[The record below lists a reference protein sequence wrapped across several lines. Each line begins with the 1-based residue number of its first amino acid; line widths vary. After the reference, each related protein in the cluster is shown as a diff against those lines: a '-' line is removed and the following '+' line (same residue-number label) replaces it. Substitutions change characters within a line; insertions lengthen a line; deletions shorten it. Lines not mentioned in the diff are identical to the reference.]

1 MKENNKFN
9 FVLHRENFLTSEQ
22 CDELI
27 QKFDESKPQKSGVAG
42 TYEGSELNENVRKV
56 QEVRLKNDVVLSDG
70 FKLTKHII
78 MACEMSNLL
87 NFQFDLKKPY
97 ELEDIV
103 VLRYEDTD
111 KYDWHLDIGDCSTS
125 LRKITAIIQLSD
137 ENDYAGGE
145 FEFSMSNDKGDD
157 NCYGSRKK
165 GSLILF
171 PAYLGHRVRPVTSGV
186 RYSIVTWILGNSFK

>member
-137 ENDYAGGE
+137 ENDYEGGE

-171 PAYLGHRVRPVTSGV
+171 PSYLGHRVRPVSSGV